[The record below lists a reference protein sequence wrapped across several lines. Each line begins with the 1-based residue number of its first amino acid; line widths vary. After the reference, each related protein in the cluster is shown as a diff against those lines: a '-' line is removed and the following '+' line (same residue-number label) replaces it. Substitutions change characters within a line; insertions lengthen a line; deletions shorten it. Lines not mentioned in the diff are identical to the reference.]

1 MLRFAAGVGSA
12 LLIFAAI
19 WIIWVGRDGS
29 LSLLPP
35 TPVPLDAALRF
46 ADLPAPLPEA
56 SERTRE
62 EKRFDRYDKDRNGG
76 VSREEYL
83 ANRRKAFAKFDT
95 DGDGKLSFEEYA
107 TKTVV
112 KFSGADKDH
121 TGVLT
126 PAEFLATR
134 VLRTAS
140 KTKCAPPARQTPSPA
155 SSDDEAG

>member
-12 LLIFAAI
+12 LLIIAAACLI
-19 WIIWVGRDGS
+19 WIGRDGS

-35 TPVPLDAALRF
+35 TPAPIDAALRF
-46 ADLPAPLPEA
+46 ADVVAPPEA

-76 VSREEYL
+76 VSRDEYL
-83 ANRRKAFAKFDT
+83 GARRKAFVKFDA
-95 DGDGKLSFEEYA
+95 DKDGKLSFEEYA

-134 VLRTAS
+134 VVRTAS
-140 KTKCAPPARQTPSPA
+140 KTKCAPPARQAPATA
-155 SSDDEAG
+155 SSDDDAG